1 MKKQELGTPEQE
13 DMTVRVAANHS
24 AGRHSDSVI

>member
-1 MKKQELGTPEQE
+1 MKKQELGTPEQD
-13 DMTVRVAANHS
+13 DMTVRVAANHP